1 MSYVCYLRMQV
12 LQMPWPLAKQLNES
26 YTEFRVL
33 AQQLVGA
40 GSIAAGTNTAG
51 VLAGLSANLTHT
63 CDA

>member
-1 MSYVCYLRMQV
+1 
-12 LQMPWPLAKQLNES
+12 MPWPLAKQLNAS

-51 VLAGLSANLTHT
+51 VLAELSAKLTHP
-63 CDA
+63 CNA